1 MSKSELLPLL
11 GWCSLI
17 YISLLIFWALLF
29 RVGHDWIYKLHNKW
43 FAIPK
48 EKFDV
53 IHYALIGFFKILLIV
68 FFLVPYLVLRAI

>member
-1 MSKSELLPLL
+1 MDKAELLPLL

-17 YISLLIFWALLF
+17 YIGILFLWIFMF
-29 RVGHDWIYKLHNKW
+29 RVGHDWIYALHNKW
-43 FAIPK
+43 FAIPV

-53 IHYALIGFFKILLIV
+53 IHYALMGLFKLMLIV

>member
-1 MSKSELLPLL
+1 MDKSELLHLL

-17 YISLLIFWALLF
+17 YISILLLWVLF
-29 RVGHDWIYKLHNKW
+29 FSFGRNWIYNLHTQW
-43 FAIPK
+43 FAIPT

-53 IHYALIGFFKILLIV
+53 IHYFLIGFFKILLIV